1 MSIHWLAWYVAPFGL
16 AVGLAGLLWL
26 LVRLGWARRPE
37 VAVIA
42 GLASIF
48 VTLLLYIWSPSV
60 TPDQPWAMRRFAPVA
75 ITGPVLGAAAPG
87 QAAWTFGPNGLRQAR
102 PETRWV
108 GTCRVS
114 DW

>member
-48 VTLLLYIWSPSV
+48 VTLLLCIWSPSV
-60 TPDQPWAMRRFAPVA
+60 TPDQPWAMRPFAPVA
-75 ITGPVLGAAAPG
+75 LPGLGLGAAAPA
-87 QAAWTFGPNGLRQAR
+87 QAALTFGPHRLPTAR
-102 PETRWV
+102 
-108 GTCRVS
+108 GTAPGAS
-114 DW
+114 Q

>member
-26 LVRLGWARRPE
+26 LVRLGWARPPE

-60 TPDQPWAMRRFAPVA
+60 TPDQPWALRPFAPVA
-75 ITGPVLGAAAPG
+75 LPGPALGAPAPPPAASTLG
-87 QAAWTFGPNGLRQAR
+87 RNGLPPAGREAA
-102 PETRWV
+102 
-108 GTCRVS
+108 
-114 DW
+114 